1 LKRARLRAS
10 IDRQQRPAG
19 AASPGPGL

>member
-10 IDRQQRPAG
+10 IERQQRPAG